1 MGYSRTKQI
10 PGASSVTHEAYDD
23 GSVFPC
29 VSIAN
34 GGGVIAHA
42 VPDYESKAD
51 LLAAYGNFSEVNWAG
66 GDFVAHVSTSN
77 GQSITALSASPLS
90 PGESRI
96 VVDAPVKQPC
106 VLEFEGSVVRNRQQ
120 FVVAGLFA
128 DGPNGPDVVPTPI
141 NIVSISQSSAVLG
154 AAYTGTAGT
163 NCTVVLG
170 TALPEPGQPGAV
182 FLSDWINITGLVDSR
197 LNYQNCAINFISS
210 DRKVICFGVSDEV
223 ALPSLAIPAVTPTLG
238 TAKVHFYNNAAGA
251 HHGAGYRFTGV
262 TDTSAV
268 YWSIFGGDDAMVSG
282 TLVGDHRAT
291 ISTSAPVH
299 LNQIHGNH
307 ELKASSR
314 YRIECRPDAVN
325 FLDRAV
331 DVTGTHWG
339 HRLNRTAVKP
349 GSEAMLRPRY
359 RVYQPPGMSKPVGKI
374 TAISKSGTTTATIT
388 IASAPTEP
396 LAVGNVV
403 SVYGVRDQTNF
414 ANANITI
421 TAIVS
426 PTQFQGVL
434 GSAVTATSFGGMVSS
449 VNGGATQPG
458 VIAMVASTIKS
469 GFASGPAATANPDWL
484 EIAMNTTIS
493 GLSVGMYIDLYGWRD
508 SAGADIGVDGAWE
521 VAHVSTTL
529 LALKPIVDVRG
540 VRQSP
545 VTPTVPTAINCG
557 GAVIVR
563 TTARIHDLMV
573 TSFNETEVRIA
584 GQGTS
589 RADLSLPVN
598 LTSNPPVTQGTA
610 ASISST
616 SGLGG
621 WFIHPAI
628 TGITDVASAAITAT
642 ATSSSIAN
650 NLGNGFQVTFQVIAV
665 TGTTPTL
672 DIRIEESFDG
682 GTNWVT
688 LYEMQRITAIGSY
701 NTPIL
706 RASGRHI
713 RYVRTIT
720 GTSPSFTMAIVRNV
734 LPFMP
739 SEPQK
744 RLMDRTI
751 APNTLNSTTPALFQ
765 GAANNV
771 QLVVNMGAIT
781 TTAPQFQIEGSEDGA
796 NWYAIGTPLL
806 AVASSTVQST
816 VQSLSVTFVRVRV
829 STAGSG
835 ATLGYVSIK
844 AWS

>member
-1 MGYSRTKQI
+1 MPGHVVGNKNIPQVVLVDPVTGKPYS
-10 PGASSVTHEAYDD
+10 A
-23 GSVFPC
+23 
-29 VSIAN
+29 
-34 GGGVIAHA
+34 GGTVDQA

-51 LLAAYGNFSEVNWAG
+51 LLATYGNFSEVNWAG
-66 GDFVAHVSTSN
+66 GDFVAHVPTSN

-96 VVDAPVKQPC
+96 VIDAPVKRPC
-106 VLEFEGSVVRNRQQ
+106 VFEFEGSVVRNRQQ
-120 FVVAGLFA
+120 FVSAGLFA
-128 DGPNGPDVVPTPI
+128 YGPNGPDVVPAPI
-141 NIVSISQSSAVLG
+141 NIVSIHQSSAVLG

-163 NCTVVLG
+163 NCTVVLE
-170 TALPEPGQPGAV
+170 TALPELGQPGAV

-197 LNYQNCAINFISS
+197 LNYQNCAVNFISS
-210 DRKVICFGVSDEV
+210 DRKVLCFGVSDEV

-238 TAKVHFYNNAAGA
+238 TAKVRFYNNAAGA

-262 TDTSAV
+262 IDTSAV
-268 YWSIFGGDDAMVSG
+268 YWSIFGGDDVMVSG
-282 TLVGDHRAT
+282 TLVGDHRTT

-299 LNQIHGNH
+299 LNQIHGNY

-314 YRIECRPDAVN
+314 YRIECRPEAVN
-325 FLDRAV
+325 FLDRAN
-331 DVTGTHWG
+331 DVTGVHWI

-349 GSEAMLRPRY
+349 GSEALLRPRF
-359 RVYQPPGMSKPVGKI
+359 RLYQPPGMSKPLGKI
-374 TAISKSGTTTATIT
+374 RAISKSGTTTATIT

-403 SVYGVRDQTNF
+403 SIYGVRDQINF

-421 TAIVS
+421 TAVVS

-434 GSAVTATSFGGMVSS
+434 GPAVTATSFGGMVSS

-469 GFASGPAATANPDWL
+469 GFASGPAAAANPDWL

-493 GLSVGMYIDLYGWRD
+493 GLAVGMYIDLYGWRD
-508 SAGADIGVDGAWE
+508 SAGGDIGVDGAWE
-521 VAHVSTTL
+521 VALVSTTT
-529 LALKPIVDVRG
+529 LALKPIVDIRG

-545 VTPTVPTAINCG
+545 VTPAIPTAINCG

-573 TSFNETEVRIA
+573 TSFSETEVRIA

-589 RADLSLPVN
+589 RADLSIPVN
-598 LTSNPPVTQGTA
+598 LTASPVVTQGTA

-628 TGITDVASAAITAT
+628 TSIADIASAAL
-642 ATSSSIAN
+642 TSTSTGSTISNA
-650 NLGNGFQVTFQVIAV
+650 LGNGFQVTIPVTAV
-665 TGTTPTL
+665 SGTTPTL
-672 DIRIEESFDG
+672 DVRIEESFDG

-688 LYEMQRITAIGSY
+688 LYEFQRITSMGSY
-701 NTPIL
+701 NSPIL
-706 RASGRHI
+706 RATGRHI
-713 RYVRTIT
+713 RYVRTVG
-720 GTSPSFTMAIVRNV
+720 GTTPSFTHAVTRNV
-734 LPFMP
+734 LPFIP
-739 SEPQK
+739 AEPQK
-744 RLMDRTI
+744 RLMDRSI
-751 APNTLNSTTPALFQ
+751 VPNTANSTTPTLFQ

-781 TTAPQFQIEGSEDGA
+781 TTAPAFQIEGSEDGA
-796 NWYAIGTPLL
+796 NWYPIGTPLT
-806 AVASSTVQST
+806 AVANSTVEVT
-816 VQSLSVTFVRVRV
+816 VNKSATFARARV

-835 ATLGYVSIK
+835 ATLGYVALK